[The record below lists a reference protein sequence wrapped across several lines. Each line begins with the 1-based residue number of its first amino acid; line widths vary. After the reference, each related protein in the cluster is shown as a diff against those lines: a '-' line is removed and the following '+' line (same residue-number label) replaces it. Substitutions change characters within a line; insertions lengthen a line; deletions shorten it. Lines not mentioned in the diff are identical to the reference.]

1 MSIMSNIRARIRAAL
16 TPKHGRDLKDD
27 GVQFTP
33 EQLRLSPVPPAL
45 AQCAAYWRA
54 RSALQAKLPAA
65 APPPRK
71 VDDPLE
77 WWHLR

>member
-1 MSIMSNIRARIRAAL
+1 MSNIRAKIRAAL
-16 TPKHGRDLKDD
+16 TPKLGRDLNDD
-27 GVQFTP
+27 DVQFTP

-65 APPPRK
+65 APPQRK
-71 VDDPLE
+71 VDDPLA
-77 WWHLR
+77 WWRL

>member
-1 MSIMSNIRARIRAAL
+1 MTGILARIRAAL
-16 TPKHGRDLKDD
+16 TPKHGRDLQDD
-27 GVQFTP
+27 DVQFTP

-45 AQCAAYWRA
+45 AASAAYWKA
-54 RSALQAKLPAA
+54 RNSARIAPP

-71 VDDPLE
+71 VEPDPLLA

>member
-1 MSIMSNIRARIRAAL
+1 MTGILARIRAAL
-16 TPKHGRDLKDD
+16 TPKLGRDLHDPD
-27 GVQFTP
+27 VEFTP

-45 AQCAAYWRA
+45 AASPAYWKA
-54 RSALQAKLPAA
+54 RTSARIAPP

-71 VDDPLE
+71 VEPDPLA

>member
-1 MSIMSNIRARIRAAL
+1 MSIMSNIRAKIRAAL
-16 TPKHGRDLKDD
+16 TPKHGRDLQDD
-27 GVQFTP
+27 VQFTP

-45 AQCAAYWRA
+45 AASAAYWKA
-54 RSALQAKLPAA
+54 RNSARIAPP

-71 VDDPLE
+71 VEPDLA